1 MFLSSYLFYILIV
14 KDEHPGEVPYECPR
28 YGCDKMFT
36 RKQKQQDHITLHRVR
51 VRCLM
56 FPRYNKMV
64 LMQGSYFRG
73 VQIFCTALFCL
84 GAESKKKTDVRT

>member
-28 YGCDKMFT
+28 YGCEKMFT

-56 FPRYNKMV
+56 FPRYNNNGTNARK
-64 LMQGSYFRG
+64 LFQSPKLKTGYFYEN
-73 VQIFCTALFCL
+73 QF
-84 GAESKKKTDVRT
+84 